1 MRKKVIGIIILLIIF
16 IFNMQNIYAYN
27 EIYKVNDDKNRYNSI
42 AYTSDG
48 GYVVVG
54 YTSDRKSA
62 YISVYN
68 SDGKKIN
75 EKTYGYQFTYFNSVI
90 QTRDNAFVAVGSNSR
105 NYSDALIVKF
115 DSNLNVIWENTYT
128 GTKYERYSSVIETS
142 DGNIVAVGTADQI
155 NGNTQP
161 AKGLI
166 VKYDKNGNQLWTNT
180 IGGTSYDVFNSI
192 VETSD
197 NCYAVVG
204 TFKSKDLENLEI
216 NGEADAIIF
225 KYNSE
230 GKLLWKKSYGGSSY
244 DEFNSIIKTSDGGYI
259 AVGSTTS
266 KDIDDITD
274 SEQWKC
280 LIVKY
285 DKDFNLLWNKGYG
298 SGHQSEFLD
307 VVELQNND
315 IIAVGE
321 TYSVAPIQ
329 HGILIEY
336 DSKGNRILT
345 KSSSPEDDVQ
355 YSSITCRDNNFIII
369 ETNLTTNTSK
379 VIKYSY
385 AIENNEEIAIKNI
398 SLNKTELNITEGDS
412 YNLIATITPSEATN
426 KTLTWSSDDEKVA
439 KVENGKV
446 TAISEGTANI
456 TVTTRDGNHTAT
468 CKVTVT
474 KKTVTPPTDNGKEET
489 PKEETPKKDDTIAKD
504 KLPQTGSSTFI
515 ITGAIILISVI
526 GFITYKK
533 VKYMNF

>member
-1 MRKKVIGIIILLIIF
+1 M
-16 IFNMQNIYAYN
+16 
-27 EIYKVNDDKNRYNSI
+27 
-42 AYTSDG
+42 
-48 GYVVVG
+48 
-54 YTSDRKSA
+54 
-62 YISVYN
+62 
-68 SDGKKIN
+68 
-75 EKTYGYQFTYFNSVI
+75 EKTYG
-90 QTRDNAFVAVGSNSR
+90 
-105 NYSDALIVKF
+105 
-115 DSNLNVIWENTYT
+115 
-128 GTKYERYSSVIETS
+128 
-142 DGNIVAVGTADQI
+142 GN
-155 NGNTQP
+155 
-161 AKGLI
+161 
-166 VKYDKNGNQLWTNT
+166 
-180 IGGTSYDVFNSI
+180 
-192 VETSD
+192 
-197 NCYAVVG
+197 
-204 TFKSKDLENLEI
+204 
-216 NGEADAIIF
+216 
-225 KYNSE
+225 
-230 GKLLWKKSYGGSSY
+230 SY
-244 DEFNSIIKTSDGGYI
+244 DEFNSIMKTSDGGYI
-259 AVGSTTS
+259 AVGSTAS
-266 KDIDDITD
+266 NDIEDITD
-274 SEQWKC
+274 SAQWKC

-355 YSSITCRDNNFIII
+355 YSSITCKDNNFIII

-379 VIKYSY
+379 VIKYSND
-385 AIENNEEIAIKNI
+385 IENNEEIAIKNI

-426 KTLTWSSDDEKVA
+426 KTLTWSSDNEKVA

-446 TAISEGTANI
+446 IAISEGTANI
-456 TVTTRDGNHTAT
+456 TVTTREGNHTAT

-515 ITGAIILISVI
+515 ITCAIILISVI